1 MNLNNY
7 WGLNNVKCGHS
18 RKYVRFNNVTS
29 SCGIG
34 EYSLNF
40 NRHSTIALGCIKM
53 INLEL
58 SVQEINLILQAL
70 GQAPYVQVADII
82 DKVRTQAA
90 PQVEA
95 LPKEDIA
102 E

>member
-1 MNLNNY
+1 MIDLN
-7 WGLNNVKCGHS
+7 
-18 RKYVRFNNVTS
+18 
-29 SCGIG
+29 
-34 EYSLNF
+34 
-40 NRHSTIALGCIKM
+40 
-53 INLEL
+53 L
-58 SVQEINLILQAL
+58 SVNEINLILQAL
-70 GQAPYVQVADII
+70 GHAPYVQVADII

>member
-1 MNLNNY
+1 
-7 WGLNNVKCGHS
+7 
-18 RKYVRFNNVTS
+18 
-29 SCGIG
+29 
-34 EYSLNF
+34 
-40 NRHSTIALGCIKM
+40 M

-58 SVQEINLILQAL
+58 TLNDNNIILQAL

-95 LPKEDIA
+95 LPKEEVA

>member
-1 MNLNNY
+1 
-7 WGLNNVKCGHS
+7 
-18 RKYVRFNNVTS
+18 
-29 SCGIG
+29 
-34 EYSLNF
+34 
-40 NRHSTIALGCIKM
+40 M

-58 SVQEINLILQAL
+58 TLNDNNIILQAL

-95 LPKEDIA
+95 LPKEEDVG
-102 E
+102 

>member
-1 MNLNNY
+1 MTLD
-7 WGLNNVKCGHS
+7 
-18 RKYVRFNNVTS
+18 
-29 SCGIG
+29 
-34 EYSLNF
+34 
-40 NRHSTIALGCIKM
+40 CIKM
-53 INLEL
+53 IDLNL
-58 SVQEINLILQAL
+58 SVNDINLILQAL

-95 LPKEDIA
+95 LPKEVT

>member
-1 MNLNNY
+1 MIDLNLTVN
-7 WGLNNVKCGHS
+7 
-18 RKYVRFNNVTS
+18 
-29 SCGIG
+29 
-34 EYSLNF
+34 
-40 NRHSTIALGCIKM
+40 
-53 INLEL
+53 
-58 SVQEINLILQAL
+58 EINLILQAL

-95 LPKEDIA
+95 LPKEVT